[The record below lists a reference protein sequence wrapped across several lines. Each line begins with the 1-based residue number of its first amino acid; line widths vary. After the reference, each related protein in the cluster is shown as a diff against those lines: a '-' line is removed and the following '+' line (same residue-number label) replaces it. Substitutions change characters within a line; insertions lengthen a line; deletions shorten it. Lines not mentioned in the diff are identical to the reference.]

1 MTEKATSFINHNK
14 SPPTTVYHIWSKKS
28 IYGRYSF
35 AKKHTLYIELFRGGI
50 VDTRKAIANR
60 LLELCEEKRLS
71 VNALARIS
79 AVPPSTLKNIINGG
93 SKNAGVVTLKKLC
106 DGLEISLCDFFNTET
121 FRTLEQEIK

>member
-1 MTEKATSFINHNK
+1 MTEKATSIFAHNK
-14 SPPTTVYHIWSKKS
+14 SPRQQVYHIWSKKS
-28 IYGRYSF
+28 IYGRSYLP
-35 AKKHTLYIELFRGGI
+35 KNHTLYVELFRSDI
-50 VDTRKAIANR
+50 MDTRKAVANR

-106 DGLEISLCDFFNTET
+106 DGLEISIFDFFNTET
-121 FRTLEQEIK
+121 FKTLEQEIK